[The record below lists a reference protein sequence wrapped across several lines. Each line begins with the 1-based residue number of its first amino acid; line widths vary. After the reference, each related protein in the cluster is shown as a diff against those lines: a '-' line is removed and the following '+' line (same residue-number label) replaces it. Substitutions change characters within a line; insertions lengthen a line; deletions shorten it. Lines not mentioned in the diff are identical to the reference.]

1 MAAQL
6 SPHTVDQIRGLRS
19 NKAQCPRCKEPAF
32 IVLESRKVPEGTRRR
47 HACEKCFFR
56 ETRFEINNEAYQE
69 LKELRA
75 AFKRIKDS
83 LERMKT
89 WEDLEDVD
97 LPCTSCAHKTKF
109 GCSFDYPEAN
119 TAEAIGCTQYVKA

>member
-6 SPHTVDQIRGLRS
+6 SPHTVEQIRGLRS
-19 NKAQCPRCKEPAF
+19 NKAQCPCCKEPAF

-75 AFKRIKDS
+75 AFKRIKNS

-89 WEDLEDVD
+89 QEDLEDVD

-119 TAEAIGCTQYVKA
+119 TSEAIGCTQYVKA

>member
-75 AFKRIKDS
+75 AFKRIKNS

-119 TAEAIGCTQYVKA
+119 TSEAIGCTQYVKA